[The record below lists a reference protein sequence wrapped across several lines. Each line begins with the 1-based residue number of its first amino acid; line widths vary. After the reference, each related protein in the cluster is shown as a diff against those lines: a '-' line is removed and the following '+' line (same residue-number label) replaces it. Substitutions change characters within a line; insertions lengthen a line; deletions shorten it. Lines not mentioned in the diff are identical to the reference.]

1 MVVIVVQAMLWRCRL
16 CRGLGGQ
23 WVEAVEKFPK
33 NTRRGIVLVRT
44 MQ

>member
-1 MVVIVVQAMLWRCRL
+1 MVVIVVQAMLWRCR
-16 CRGLGGQ
+16 LGGQ